1 RPEAVLEPLY
11 PDRLNE
17 DFLALMTPGHDC
29 AYPAD
34 PWSAQAL
41 GLLLKPCG
49 APWTR
54 TALTTLAETAKRWPH
69 VAREHLI
76 PLLREHPELC
86 LEAGSVGL
94 VALTELDDLD
104 GKLVLDMYTLL
115 AERRPVDLQVGYVA
129 LLRWLSNV
137 EYRLP
142 TDQRALL
149 KAALSTALGEAGRY
163 ADAVAAGETAVTLLR
178 QLLADGAEHCRAHLA
193 TALSNLSEYLSLSGS
208 GQAALDAVRETVSH
222 NRILARQAPEEFE
235 SQLAV
240 ALSNVG
246 NCLAVHMDRASEAL
260 APADEAVRVLRHLDE
275 TAPDTYTGA
284 LASALATL
292 SRAAAAWGNNAL
304 ALEAAEESLMLR
316 RRLADAQGAI
326 HYPVLS
332 NALDTFGKALW
343 RIGRTDEALDS
354 YRQVR
359 EVPGVIM
366 EFGVLHGRH
375 LATLTALRGVYEPYN
390 SVRRIIGFDTFAGFP
405 DISPVDQVSPSAVVG
420 RFGTTYPDH
429 LREVLAAHELGE
441 PMGHVQRTFVIEG
454 DARETV
460 PKYLEENPQTVIAL
474 AYFDMDL
481 YAPTHE
487 VLDSI
492 RSYLTKGGIV
502 AFDEFA
508 HPKWPGETAAFRE
521 ICGQDVILHHLPGR
535 EPPVTYLRWHQ

>member
-1 RPEAVLEPLY
+1 MTGTNYIDP
-11 PDRLNE
+11 RLVPHE
-17 DFLALMTPGHDC
+17 
-29 AYPAD
+29 
-34 PWSAQAL
+34 SA
-41 GLLLKPCG
+41 
-49 APWTR
+49 TER
-54 TALTTLAETAKRWPH
+54 E
-69 VAREHLI
+69 ARE
-76 PLLREHPELC
+76 R
-86 LEAGSVGL
+86 
-94 VALTELDDLD
+94 
-104 GKLVLDMYTLL
+104 L
-115 AERRPVDLQVGYVA
+115 AA
-129 LLRWLSNV
+129 LLSKSPIPPGYLIDN
-137 EYRLP
+137 LP
-142 TDQRALL
+142 V
-149 KAALSTALGEAGRY
+149 Y
-163 ADAVAAGETAVTLLR
+163 
-178 QLLADGAEHCRAHLA
+178 
-193 TALSNLSEYLSLSGS
+193 
-208 GQAALDAVRETVSH
+208 
-222 NRILARQAPEEFE
+222 
-235 SQLAV
+235 
-240 ALSNVG
+240 
-246 NCLAVHMDRASEAL
+246 
-260 APADEAVRVLRHLDE
+260 
-275 TAPDTYTGA
+275 
-284 LASALATL
+284 
-292 SRAAAAWGNNAL
+292 
-304 ALEAAEESLMLR
+304 LR
-316 RRLADAQGAI
+316 RHQLSDLLCMDA
-326 HYPVLS
+326 L
-332 NALDTFGKALW
+332 
-343 RIGRTDEALDS
+343 

-454 DARETV
+454 DARATV

-492 RSYLTKGGIV
+492 RPYLTKGSIV